1 VDVGG
6 FGSVVEHLRW
16 PAITLGEGARVL
28 RPAGLII
35 ARIDL
40 RDHYALRPGPWR
52 EREEWLDC
60 LRYPAWLWWLA
71 SSRRAAY
78 VNRLRA
84 SEGITLFRG
93 AGLPPAHRGRQTG
106 HGLRA
111 ARRRQEGRQR
121 RAEDD
126 IATFGLD
133 VVARRA

>member
-84 SEGITLFRG
+84 SGGGTLFSG
-93 AGLPPAHRGRQTG
+93 AGVPPRHRRPPTRGWLGGRW
-106 HGLRA
+106 
-111 ARRRQEGRQR
+111 
-121 RAEDD
+121 
-126 IATFGLD
+126 
-133 VVARRA
+133 

>member
-60 LRYPAWLWWLA
+60 LRYPTWLWWLA

-84 SEGITLFRG
+84 SEGLTLLRS
-93 AGLPPAHRGRQTG
+93 AGLLPAHLPRPTSDL
-106 HGLRA
+106 LRDPV
-111 ARRRQEGRQR
+111 RRQAWLR
-121 RAEDD
+121 RWTEND

-133 VVARRA
+133 VVVRRA